1 MSTITLVRH
10 GQANTEA
17 RDEENYDKLSPL
29 GHQQAEWLGAH
40 MRHSGQSFERVYTGT
55 LRRHVETAASM
66 GDVARVQPIRDA
78 RLNELEFF
86 ALASAAEAQH
96 GLAMPQNRE
105 DFVTHFPQLLAL
117 WQEDRLQEPPEPFAA
132 FETRVRDVVDE
143 IAQGRGSALVVTS
156 GGLIAM
162 VLRQV
167 MGMDITNTAI
177 TCLSIMNSSVHR
189 LHRLGPHMGMMQF
202 NVVPH
207 LDQPDRHFAQTH
219 L

>member
-10 GQANTEA
+10 GQANTTA
-17 RDEENYDKLSPL
+17 RDEQSYDKLSPL

-40 MRHSGQSFERVYTGT
+40 MTATGQHFERVYTGT
-55 LRRHVETAASM
+55 LRRHIETASSM
-66 GDVARVQPIRDA
+66 GAVSTAEPVRDA

-86 ALASAAEAQH
+86 PLAAAAEAQH
-96 GLAMPQNRE
+96 GLPLPQNRE

-117 WQEDRLQEPPEPFAA
+117 WQQDRLDNPPESFAD
-132 FETRVRDVVDE
+132 FETRVCGV
-143 IAQGRGSALVVTS
+143 IADINQGRGPALVVTS

-167 MGMDITNTAI
+167 MGLDITNTAI

-189 LHRLGPHMGMMQF
+189 LHRLGPHMGVMQF
-202 NVVPH
+202 NAVPH
-207 LDQPDRHFAQTH
+207 LDQMDRHFAQTH